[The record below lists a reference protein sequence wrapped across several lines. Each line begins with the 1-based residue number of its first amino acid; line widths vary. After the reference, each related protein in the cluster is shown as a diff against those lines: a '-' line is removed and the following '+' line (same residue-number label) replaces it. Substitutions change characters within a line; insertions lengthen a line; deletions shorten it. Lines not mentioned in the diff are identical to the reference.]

1 VRHEVRRLIRTIF
14 RARTVLLGIIL
25 IRRLM
30 LIQLRKEAERC
41 ATTAA
46 AGTT

>member
-1 VRHEVRRLIRTIF
+1 VRHEARRLIPTIF
-14 RARTVLLGIIL
+14 RARTALLGIIL

-30 LIQLRKEAERC
+30 LIQLRKEAERR